1 MSTRTVDQAVA
12 TAYALACFAV
22 VLAPALAVR
31 WGVLRAGIEGVGG
44 RDLLVASCLV
54 GAGHAVVAWLRLR
67 SEERT
72 ALRRSH
78 MWIASLNALVVLAL
92 SGSLLLLLV
101 LHSFPDEH
109 AAIARR
115 GFPVVVLWA
124 GVQVVAVALAEA
136 TGRFFFWW
144 LEPHGEARAAC
155 RWGVLPPVRQVGELR
170 HLRHRLPPVPRPTWR
185 RARRPA
191 ANHAAPTHSRG

>member
-1 MSTRTVDQAVA
+1 
-12 TAYALACFAV
+12 
-22 VLAPALAVR
+22 
-31 WGVLRAGIEGVGG
+31 
-44 RDLLVASCLV
+44 
-54 GAGHAVVAWLRLR
+54 
-67 SEERT
+67 
-72 ALRRSH
+72 